1 MEQVNTPLQQ
11 IVKLLPF
18 IIPLVLLQLILMI
31 VALVDLSKR
40 ERVKYLPKWLWVIII
55 ILGELLG
62 PILYFVL
69 GRED

>member
-18 IIPLVLLQLILMI
+18 IIPLVLLQLILLI

-40 ERVKYLPKWLWVIII
+40 EKVKYLPKWLWVIII

>member
-1 MEQVNTPLQQ
+1 MEQVSTPLQQ
-11 IVKLLPF
+11 IMPF
-18 IIPLVLLQLILMI
+18 VIPLVLLQLILMI

-40 ERVKYLPKWLWVIII
+40 EKVRWIPKWGWTLII

-69 GRED
+69 GREE